1 MNPNTATNEELR
13 DWLIEKTGWTKHVF
27 EDENGSSDWY
37 WKNGDRAVDWY
48 GHPIPNTID
57 AAAKCLPEGWKLLI
71 HELTM
76 KAYRGSWATFVTVDR
91 TSDEATD
98 RFRLAVKAI
107 MAMEDG
113 K

>member
-13 DWLIEKTGWTKHVF
+13 DWLANKQGWNKTGPVSWHQ
-27 EDENGSSDWY
+27 SSR
-37 WKNGDRAVDWY
+37 GDDGATSSWCANC
-48 GHPIPNTID
+48 HPIPNTID

-76 KAYRGSWATFVTVDR
+76 KAYRGLWATFVTVDR

-107 MAMEDG
+107 MAMEGG